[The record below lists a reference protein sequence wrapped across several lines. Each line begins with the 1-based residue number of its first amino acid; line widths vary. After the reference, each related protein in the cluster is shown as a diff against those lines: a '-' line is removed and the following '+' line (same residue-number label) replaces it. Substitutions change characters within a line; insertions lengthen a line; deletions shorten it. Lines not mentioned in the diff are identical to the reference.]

1 MKIIS
6 INQLIIDRIGRDK
19 IAHFSVSMNLV
30 LIFSVFFNLL
40 PSAILALV
48 LGLLKEVSDRFEDN
62 NIFSKADMLCNTLG
76 VIAGVILYY
85 IV

>member
-1 MKIIS
+1 MKFIS
-6 INQLIIDRIGRDK
+6 INQLIIDKIGRDK

-48 LGLLKEVSDRFEDN
+48 LGSLKEVSDSFEDN
-62 NIFSKADMLCNTLG
+62 NIFSKTDMLCNTLG

-85 IV
+85 II